1 MVLLNKLKH
10 TGRYIKEKKTIL
22 RVNKHQGPRVTVGGQ
37 GSTQPVRHMYTS
49 VNLQNPTPS
58 LGLAPSLP
66 PPPKTKGKK
75 YQKDLPSPSTV
86 KRRFQVASARGPN
99 VDFDLRLPCA
109 FWKQY
114 RESIRLLTKEQ

>member
-58 LGLAPSLP
+58 LGLALQQSRDGSKLP
-66 PPPKTKGKK
+66 LQGDQMLTLILG
-75 YQKDLPSPSTV
+75 YHVLFGNSTGRV
-86 KRRFQVASARGPN
+86 S
-99 VDFDLRLPCA
+99 D
-109 FWKQY
+109 Y
-114 RESIRLLTKEQ
+114 